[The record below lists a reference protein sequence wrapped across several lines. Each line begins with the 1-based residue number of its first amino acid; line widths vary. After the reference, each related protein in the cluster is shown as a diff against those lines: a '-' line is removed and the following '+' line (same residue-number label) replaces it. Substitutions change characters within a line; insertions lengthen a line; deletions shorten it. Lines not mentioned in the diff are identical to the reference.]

1 MKSTKV
7 SQKGLSL
14 LKEFEGISFKPYLCP
29 AGIPTISIGCT
40 YYPDGTKVKMSDPI
54 ISEARATEIFL
65 NVIKHFENSVDSFTR
80 DDISQNMFDALVS
93 FSYNL
98 GANALKNST
107 LLKKINLNPADPNI
121 KKEFLRWNK
130 SNGKILPGL
139 TRRRQAEADL
149 YFQQL

>member
-14 LKEFEGISFKPYLCP
+14 LKEFEGIRFKPYLCP

-54 ISEARATEIFL
+54 ISEAKATEIFL

-80 DDISQNMFDALVS
+80 DDINQNQFDALVS

-98 GANALKNST
+98 GTNALKNST
-107 LLKKINLNPADPNI
+107 LLKKINLNPADPSI

-130 SNGKILPGL
+130 SNGKVLHGL